1 MKARCASLPYN
12 ISTTPSRS
20 SKSNRQTRQAR
31 TWRPSTPRKRGNGR
45 MFYFRPGHETYP
57 TYHDP
62 NVLRALANA
71 IRPKTHSPE
80 PLEPLSPKSYTPG
93 KAGIIKA

>member
-1 MKARCASLPYN
+1 
-12 ISTTPSRS
+12 
-20 SKSNRQTRQAR
+20 
-31 TWRPSTPRKRGNGR
+31 